1 MNTPNDF
8 GIDLGTR
15 IALHNMLL
23 QKLFARLAR
32 EQGDPEQFLRN
43 IERDLV
49 ASFEPDVLNA
59 DGANLTPQ
67 QQDWLKQQSA
77 FGKDL
82 ASQFIK
88 KTAKLI

>member
-59 DGANLTPQ
+59 DGANLTP
-67 QQDWLKQQSA
+67 
-77 FGKDL
+77 
-82 ASQFIK
+82 
-88 KTAKLI
+88 